1 MKRSA
6 KTSGKMPGKT
16 PSKAPWDKGARVVT
30 ADEALLWDYA
40 TKSLD
45 PVKAKPRVDA
55 SRERFQPAPA
65 ATQPLRRALPTSVNP
80 SNKSPP
86 SGAGLAQPTRLRAS
100 PPLADFDR
108 RKARQIASGKAEVD
122 ARIDLHGL
130 DQREAYLR
138 LRGFLANAH
147 ARGDRVVLVITGKGG
162 SGEALDRLG
171 ELAGERR
178 RGVLRRNLPQWLE
191 EPHFREIVSS
201 FTPAGAR
208 HGGAGALYLQL
219 RRGR

>member
-6 KTSGKMPGKT
+6 KVPSKT
-16 PSKAPWDKGARVVT
+16 PSKTLWDKGTRVVT
-30 ADEALLWDYA
+30 ADEALLWDHA
-40 TKSLD
+40 TKRLD
-45 PVKAKPRVDA
+45 PVKAKPRVNPA
-55 SRERFQPAPA
+55 RKGFEPAPA
-65 ATQPLRRALPTSVNP
+65 ASQPLRRATSVNP
-80 SNKSPP
+80 SNKHPP
-86 SGAGLAQPTRLRAS
+86 SGANLPQPTRPRAS

-130 DQREAYLR
+130 DQREAYRR
-138 LRGFLANAH
+138 LRGFLADAH
-147 ARGDRVVLVITGKGG
+147 ARGDRLVLVITGKGG
-162 SGEALDRLG
+162 GEALDRLG

-208 HGGAGALYLQL
+208 HGGAGALYVQL

>member
-1 MKRSA
+1 MKRS
-6 KTSGKMPGKT
+6 GKMSQDEGT
-16 PSKAPWDKGARVVT
+16 RVVT

-40 TKSLD
+40 TKRLD
-45 PVKAKPRVDA
+45 PVKAKPRVNPA
-55 SRERFQPAPA
+55 RKGFEPAPA
-65 ATQPLRRALPTSVNP
+65 ASQPLRRALPTSVNP
-80 SNKSPP
+80 SNKHPP
-86 SGAGLAQPTRLRAS
+86 SGANLPQPTRPRAS

-130 DQREAYLR
+130 DQREAYRR
-138 LRGFLANAH
+138 LRGFLADAH
-147 ARGDRVVLVITGKGG
+147 ARGDRLVLVITGKGG

-201 FTPAGAR
+201 FTQAGAR

>member
-1 MKRSA
+1 MKRS
-6 KTSGKMPGKT
+6 PKT
-16 PSKAPWDKGARVVT
+16 PQDQGTRVVT
-30 ADEALLWDYA
+30 ADEALLWHHA

-55 SRERFQPAPA
+55 ASKRFEA
-65 ATQPLRRALPTSVNP
+65 AASPPLRHALAASKNL
-80 SNKSPP
+80 SKKSPP
-86 SGAGLAQPTRLRAS
+86 SGLNPTPAARLRAS

-138 LRGFLANAH
+138 LRGFLADAH
-147 ARGDRVVLVITGKGG
+147 ARGDRLVLVITGKGG
-162 SGEALDRLG
+162 GGEALDRLG
-171 ELAGERR
+171 EFAGERR
-178 RGVLRRNLPQWLE
+178 RGVLRRNLPHWLE
-191 EPHFREIVSS
+191 EPQFREMVSS
-201 FTPAGAR
+201 FTQAGAR
-208 HGGAGALYLQL
+208 HGGAGALYVRL

>member
-1 MKRSA
+1 MKRS
-6 KTSGKMPGKT
+6 PKT
-16 PSKAPWDKGARVVT
+16 PQDQGTRVVT
-30 ADEALLWDYA
+30 ADEALLWHHA

-45 PVKAKPRVDA
+45 RVKAKPRVDA
-55 SRERFQPAPA
+55 ASKRVEA
-65 ATQPLRRALPTSVNP
+65 AAAASPPLRRALPTSE
-80 SNKSPP
+80 SLSKKSPP
-86 SGAGLAQPTRLRAS
+86 SGANPTPAARPRAS

-138 LRGFLANAH
+138 LRGFLADAH
-147 ARGDRVVLVITGKGG
+147 ARGDRLVLVITGKGG
-162 SGEALDRLG
+162 GGEALDRLG

-178 RGVLRRNLPQWLE
+178 RGVLRRNLPHWLE
-191 EPHFREIVSS
+191 EPQFREMVSS
-201 FTPAGAR
+201 FTQAGAR
-208 HGGAGALYLQL
+208 HGGAGALYVRL

>member
-6 KTSGKMPGKT
+6 KTPQGTVQGT
-16 PSKAPWDKGARVVT
+16 VQGTRARIVT
-30 ADEALLWDYA
+30 DDEALLWHYA

-45 PVKAKPRVDA
+45 PVKVKPRVDVGSKRFESPSAA
-55 SRERFQPAPA
+55 SPAP
-65 ATQPLRRALPTSVNP
+65 LRSARPTSQSVSVKSLP
-80 SNKSPP
+80 SAARSTQA
-86 SGAGLAQPTRLRAS
+86 AGPRAR

-108 RKARQIASGKAEVD
+108 RKARRISAGKAEVD

-147 ARGDRVVLVITGKGG
+147 ARGDRLVLVITGKGG
-162 SGEALDRLG
+162 SGEAPDRLG
-171 ELAGERR
+171 ELAGGRR

-191 EPHFREIVSS
+191 EPEFREMVSS
-201 FTPAGAR
+201 FTQAGLR
-208 HGGAGALYLQL
+208 HGGAGALYVQL

>member
-6 KTSGKMPGKT
+6 KTSH
-16 PSKAPWDKGARVVT
+16 DKGARVVT
-30 ADEALLWDYA
+30 ADEALLWHYA

-45 PVKAKPRVDA
+45 PVKVKPRVDA
-55 SRERFQPAPA
+55 ASKGLEPASPA
-65 ATQPLRRALPTSVNP
+65 SPLRRAPPTLQSL
-80 SNKSPP
+80 SKKSSP
-86 SGAGLAQPTRLRAS
+86 SGAKPTQPARPHAS

-138 LRGFLANAH
+138 LRSFLANAH
-147 ARGDRVVLVITGKGG
+147 ARGDRLVLVITGKGG
-162 SGEALDRLG
+162 GGETLDRLG
-171 ELAGERR
+171 ELAGGRR
-178 RGVLRRNLPQWLE
+178 RGVLRRKLPQWLE
-191 EPHFREIVSS
+191 EPQFREMVSS
-201 FTPAGAR
+201 FTQAGAR
-208 HGGAGALYLQL
+208 HGGAGALYVQL